1 MIQRQAA
8 KTNIT
13 ATLCSTIVT
22 SKGKIDL
29 GKNQTIIA
37 RAMLT

>member
-1 MIQRQAA
+1 MIHRQAA